1 MGDRIRCDSDIQ
13 LQDKGVVES
22 VISFAIV
29 TGGNN
34 DHYLQNTVNSILD
47 LDLESF
53 EIIIIGRSEFPNPSV
68 KCVAFDES
76 VRDGWITKKKNLA
89 VSHSKGDIV
98 VILHDYMKPNKD
110 WTRSNVE
117 ALSNSNW
124 DVAMSRI
131 TNPDGSRWVDWTLW
145 AQNSFGIRWWFN
157 RTLANLVP
165 YNISNLTRFMY
176 VGGAVMIVR
185 KEFMLK
191 NPLDENLAWGE
202 SEDVEWSLRVR
213 KFWNYKMFSEM
224 SITSQKQ
231 KFKHF
236 RQMGFF
242 SRVLMKCYSKL
253 VERVLPKPLSS
264 LLEIGFI
271 EMLSKH
277 SELKELTGRLTVL
290 KNADTRFSMGKEK
303 L

>member
-1 MGDRIRCDSDIQ
+1 
-13 LQDKGVVES
+13 

-29 TGGNN
+29 TDGKS
-34 DHYLQNTVNSILD
+34 DHHLNKTVNSILD
-47 LDLESF
+47 LALESF
-53 EIIIIGRSEFPNPSV
+53 EILIVGKSDFQDPLVR
-68 KCVAFDES
+68 CVPFDES
-76 VRDGWITKKKNLA
+76 VKEGWITRKKNLA
-89 VSHSKGDIV
+89 VSQSTGDIA
-98 VILHDYMKPNKD
+98 VILHDYMQVNQD
-110 WTRSNVE
+110 WTHSNVQ
-117 ALSNSNW
+117 SFINSTW
-124 DVAMSRI
+124 DVAMCRI

-145 AQNSFGIRWWFN
+145 ARNSVGIRWWFN

-165 YNISNLTRFMY
+165 YKVKKLTRFMY

-236 RQMGFF
+236 RKMGFF
-242 SRVLMKCYSKL
+242 SRVLMRFYSTL
-253 VERVLPKPLSS
+253 VERALPKSLSS
-264 LLEIGFI
+264 YLEIGFV
-271 EMLSKH
+271 EMLSGH
-277 SELKELTGRLTVL
+277 SESKQLAERLTKL
-290 KNADTRFSMGKEK
+290 KNERTKVSSDNKRLGI
-303 L
+303 

>member
-1 MGDRIRCDSDIQ
+1 
-13 LQDKGVVES
+13 

-29 TGGNN
+29 TNGNSDPN
-34 DHYLQNTVNSILD
+34 LENTVKSIMD

-53 EIIIIGRSEFPNPSV
+53 EIIIVGRSEFPEPSV
-68 KCVAFDES
+68 KCIAFDES

-89 VSHSKGDIV
+89 VTRSQGDIV
-98 VILHDYMKPNKD
+98 VILHDYMKLNQD

-117 ALSNSNW
+117 AFTNSTW
-124 DVAMSRI
+124 DVAMCRI
-131 TNPDGSRWVDWTLW
+131 TNPDGTRWVDWTLW
-145 AQNSFGIRWWFN
+145 TQNNFGIRWWFN

-165 YNISNLTRFMY
+165 YTTENLTRFMY

-185 KEFMLK
+185 REFMLD

-213 KFWNYKMFSEM
+213 KFWNYKMFPDL

-236 RQMGFF
+236 RPMGVFSKILMGF
-242 SRVLMKCYSKL
+242 YSTL
-253 VERVLPKPLSS
+253 IERVLPKPLSS
-264 LLEIGFI
+264 FLEIGFI
-271 EMLSKH
+271 QMLSRH
-277 SELKELTGRLTVL
+277 SELQELTERLTALVSEQ
-290 KNADTRFSMGKEK
+290 AK
-303 L
+303 LASDHESKGQRST